1 MKEQTAVEWYAEQ
14 AMLLEIKRAT
24 GSISITNMLNEL
36 SNILNQAKEM
46 ERKERLKH
54 QLFIG
59 KVTEILGFDKTVELL
74 KQCNDEII

>member
-1 MKEQTAVEWYAEQ
+1 MKQTAVQQLEEYLTISLGKDRMRMLVNEFEQ
-14 AMLLEIKRAT
+14 AKAMEK
-24 GSISITNMLNEL
+24 
-36 SNILNQAKEM
+36 KE
-46 ERKERLKH
+46 KLKH